1 MKALILAAGQ
11 GTRIRS
17 VHGERPKCLISFNNS
32 NWTILDQQIH
42 SLWLA
47 GVKDI
52 AIVVGYEKD
61 QIIQHVA
68 TNYRNWLER
77 FTFIE
82 NRHFAETNNIYSL
95 WLART
100 WLTGNSFVCLNS
112 DVVFDPAVLPPA
124 LCSAAPVTMIVDRAW
139 RDETMKVVIA
149 GQRIVRMGKQISEQ
163 EFSATYI
170 GLTVFNRSIVKEF
183 LSRINA
189 LVRGGQTQIF
199 FNVAVQQLA
208 DDGVEVGFTETG
220 ERAWTEIDDPVDL
233 AFAQLYIFSK
243 LAPLEVAA

>member
-1 MKALILAAGQ
+1 MKAVILAAGQ

-17 VHGERPKCLISFNNS
+17 AHGERPKCLITFNNS
-32 NWTILDQQIH
+32 NWTILDQQIQ

-61 QIIQHVA
+61 QIIRHI
-68 TNYRNWLER
+68 TINYRVWLDR

-82 NRHFAETNNIYSL
+82 NPEFARTNNIYSL

-100 WLTGNSFVCLNS
+100 WVTEDSFVCLNS
-112 DVVFDPAVLPPA
+112 DVVFEPAILPPA
-124 LCSAAPVTMIVDRAW
+124 LCSTAPITMIVDRAW
-139 RDETMKVVIA
+139 REETMKVVIA
-149 GQRIVRMGKQISEQ
+149 GHGIVRMGKQIPEQ

-170 GLTVFNRSIVKEF
+170 GLTVFHQRIVKEF
-183 LSRINA
+183 LARINR
-189 LVRGGQTQIF
+189 LVRDGQKQIF

-208 DDGVEVGFTETG
+208 DEGVEVGFTETG
-220 ERAWTEIDDPVDL
+220 ELAWTEIDDPVDL
-233 AFAQLYIFSK
+233 AFARLYILSR
-243 LAPLEVAA
+243 LAPATLAA